1 MLPRQYLS
9 NEPVPSD
16 FLTSAVYGGVLM
28 ILLNPKAYK
37 DRNYPDA
44 RSKEIM
50 LKTIDWFENKG
61 LAAIKE
67 DYHNKTFTND
77 FAEFVKEERIFETL
91 FLPKGYGEDP
101 KQHYSTYKMFEFSEI
116 CGFYSSS
123 YWYMYHVSTLGLDP
137 VFLGDNEEAKHRAA
151 AKLKE
156 NPLCAFG
163 LSEREHG
170 ADIYSSE
177 MTLYP
182 KNDGTYSAQGSK
194 YYIGNGN
201 EAGIVTVFG
210 KMADTNDYVFFVV
223 DSAHEKYECVQNVI
237 ACDQMYV
244 SEFKLHDYPITD
256 AEILS
261 RGQKAWDDML
271 NTINICKFN
280 IGTASIGLC
289 THSLYESLNHAA
301 KRNIFGKY
309 VTEFPHIKQLF
320 FDAYIR
326 TVAMKLFGL
335 RATDYMRAASPQ
347 DRRYLLFNPL
357 MKMKV
362 AIQGEIVHEL
372 IWDVLAAKGFE
383 KDQFFEHASVQIK
396 GMPKLEGTK
405 HVNMALMAK
414 LIPNYMF
421 NPKDYPKV
429 QRQNGAENDDFLF
442 NQGPTKGYGKIQFH
456 DYMPIFES
464 LDLPNVTLFMKQ
476 IELYKQL
483 LMDSGADLM
492 SQMANFDFLYAL
504 GEIFCVIPYAQL
516 IVESAKMEG
525 IEDDILDSIFD
536 VFVRDMSRYA
546 LDLAM
551 KPSST
556 ERQQKLCKEMVMK
569 PVVNQERCERVIND
583 HIYALVDA
591 YTMTP

>member
-1 MLPRQYLS
+1 M
-9 NEPVPSD
+9 V
-16 FLTSAVYGGVLM
+16 
-28 ILLNPKAYK
+28 LLNPKKYK
-37 DRNYPDA
+37 DRNYPDE

-50 LKTIDWFENKG
+50 VKTIEWFENKG

-67 DYHNKTFTND
+67 DYHNKTFTSD
-77 FAEFVKEERIFETL
+77 FAEFVKKERIFETL
-91 FLPKGYGEDP
+91 FLPAGYGEDP
-101 KQHYSTYKMFEFSEI
+101 NQHYSTYKMFEFSEI

-137 VFLGDNEEAKHRAA
+137 VLLGDNEEAKHKAA

-177 MTLYP
+177 MKLYP
-182 KNDGTYSAQGSK
+182 QGDGTFLANGGK

-201 EAGIVTVFG
+201 EAGTVTVFA
-210 KMADTNDYVFFVV
+210 KMADTDEYVFFMV
-223 DSAHEKYECVQNVI
+223 DSQHEKYECVQNVI

-244 SEFKLHDYPITD
+244 SEFKLHDYPITE

-280 IGTASIGLC
+280 IGSAAIGLS

-301 KRNIFGKY
+301 KRKIFGKY

-326 TVAMKLFGL
+326 TCAMKLFGL
-335 RATDYMRAASPQ
+335 RATDYLRAAGPE
-347 DRRYLLFNPL
+347 DRRYLLYNPL

-362 AIQGEIVHEL
+362 AIQAEIVHEL
-372 IWDVLAAKGFE
+372 VWDVIAAKGFE
-383 KDQFFEHASVQIK
+383 KDMFFEHAAVQVK

-414 LIPNYMF
+414 LVPNFMF
-421 NPKDYPKV
+421 NPKEYEEV
-429 QRQNGAENDDFLF
+429 GRLNGAENDDFLF

-456 DYMPIFES
+456 DYMPVFES
-464 LDLPNVTLFMKQ
+464 VDLPNVKVFIKQVELF
-476 IELYKQL
+476 KQL
-483 LMDSGADLM
+483 LMESAGELM
-492 SQMANFDFLYAL
+492 GQMANFDFLFAL
-504 GEIFCVIPYAQL
+504 GEIFCVVPYAQL

-525 IEDDILDSIFD
+525 IDDDILDSIFD

-556 ERQQKLCKEMVMK
+556 EKQQELCKQMVMK
-569 PVVNQERCERVIND
+569 PVVNEERYDRVIQD
-583 HIYALVDA
+583 HIYAMVDEYVA
-591 YTMTP
+591 TP